1 MNPWI
6 HFCGE
11 PLLPRREGARLLLPL
26 LLMLF
31 LLHCLPMAQ
40 SRHFSGGLVPSPA
53 PALPVLPLAEIWP
66 DDPGAT
72 NPCHHLTGG
81 LPSLE
86 CAHPHGMALPGAL
99 FLDLET
105 GTGLPFSLTA
115 PIREP
120 HNPNFPRQSR
130 TGPPPF
136 PPPEDPSPLIFDP
149 FLQSAA

>member
-1 MNPWI
+1 MMRPI
-6 HFCGE
+6 HFCRE
-11 PLLPRREGARLLLPL
+11 LRLLRREEGRLLPL

-31 LLHCLPMAQ
+31 LLPCLSMAP
-40 SRHFSGGLVPSPA
+40 SGHFSGGLAPA
-53 PALPVLPLAEIWP
+53 PSQGLRVLPLAKTEP
-66 DDPGAT
+66 ENPGAM

-86 CAHPHGMALPGAL
+86 CGHPQGMALPGAL
-99 FLDLET
+99 FLDIET
-105 GTGLPFSLTA
+105 PAGSPFCLSA
-115 PIREP
+115 SPPKP
-120 HNPNFPRQSR
+120 HHPELPRQRR

>member
-1 MNPWI
+1 MMRPI
-6 HFCGE
+6 HFCRE
-11 PLLPRREGARLLLPL
+11 LRLLRREGERLLPL

-31 LLHCLPMAQ
+31 LLPCLFMAP
-40 SRHFSGGLVPSPA
+40 SGHFSGGLAPA
-53 PALPVLPLAEIWP
+53 PSQGLRVLPLAKMEP
-66 DDPGAT
+66 ENPGAM

-120 HNPNFPRQSR
+120 HNPDFPRQSR

-136 PPPEDPSPLIFDP
+136 PPPEDPSPLIFNP
-149 FLQSAA
+149 FVKLTT

>member
-1 MNPWI
+1 MMRPI
-6 HFCGE
+6 HFCRE
-11 PLLPRREGARLLLPL
+11 LRLLRREGERLLPL

-31 LLHCLPMAQ
+31 LLPCLSMAP
-40 SRHFSGGLVPSPA
+40 SGHFSGGLAPA
-53 PALPVLPLAEIWP
+53 PSQGLRVLPLAKMEP
-66 DDPGAT
+66 ENPGAM